1 MSMRTLRT
9 ALDAGRFAVTAEIS
23 PPLSCDP
30 EDLLARARPLV
41 GLADAV
47 NVTDGASARS
57 QLDAPVAASILLQNG
72 LDPVLQLTCR
82 DRNRIALQSEMVG
95 AAALGI
101 VNLMMLRGDD
111 PKAGDQPDAKPV
123 FDLDSV
129 ALLRTA
135 ASIRD
140 RSELPH
146 GRKVG
151 GKAKFL
157 IGCADFPVEPK
168 PGWKPE
174 GLQKKLEAGAQFVQT
189 QFCMD
194 PALVG
199 RYVEAVRAAG
209 IALGKDMHLLIGVV
223 PLASAKSARWIR
235 EHLFGST
242 IPDSIV
248 ARMDA
253 ATDQKREGE
262 KICVEVLEALSR
274 VPGVSGAHVMAPLND
289 AAIPTVLSEFRQR
302 TGT

>member
-1 MSMRTLRT
+1 MSTRTLRA
-9 ALDAGRFAVTAEIS
+9 ALEARRFAVTAEIS

-30 EDLLARARPLV
+30 EDLLVRARPLI

-123 FDLDSV
+123 FDLDSA

-140 RSELPH
+140 LGQLPH

-151 GKAKFL
+151 GKARFL

-168 PGWKPE
+168 PGWVPE
-174 GLQKKLEAGAQFVQT
+174 GLKRKQEAGAQFVQT

-209 IALGKDMHLLIGVV
+209 LALGQDLHLLIGVV

-235 EHLFGST
+235 DHLPGST
-242 IPDSIV
+242 IPDAII
-248 ARMDA
+248 ARMEA
-253 ATDQKREGE
+253 ASDPRREGE
-262 KICVEVLEALSR
+262 KICVEVLYELAN
-274 VPGVSGAHVMAPLND
+274 VPGVSGAHIMAPLND
-289 AAIPTVLSEFRQR
+289 AAIPTVLREFRELG
-302 TGT
+302 GT